1 MDKKILRQDMKK
13 RRRIMPESEKIE
25 ADGIIR
31 DKLKKHLDSFGQW
44 ILFYVSYGTEVDTR
58 VLIGELLENKKETIH
73 IAVPKVNGDEM
84 EFYEIKSLS
93 DLSLGYMG
101 ILEPRGEVLAHV
113 EDAIMI
119 MPGLVFDINRNRIG
133 YGGGYYDRYI
143 SGHLSQI
150 KETVALAYDFQVIEG
165 DLEVFSHDI
174 KPDLIITEKGVYK

>member
-1 MDKKILRQDMKK
+1 MDKKILRQEMKK
-13 RRRIMPESEKIE
+13 RRRIMPEAEKTE

-31 DKLKKHLDSFGQW
+31 GKLKQYLATCQQW

-73 IAVPKVNGDEM
+73 IAVPRVNGEEM
-84 EFYEIKSLS
+84 EFYEISSLS

-101 ILEPRGEVLAHV
+101 ILEPSGEVLAQV

-119 MPGLVFDINRNRIG
+119 MPGLVFDVNRNRIG

-143 SGHLSQI
+143 AGHLSQI
-150 KETVALAYDFQVIEG
+150 KQTVALAYDFQVIEG
-165 DLEVFSHDI
+165 NLQAASHDI
-174 KPDLIITEKGVYK
+174 KPDLIITEKGIYK